1 MAFPP
6 EKPKR
11 DTRTIPINRRTLF
24 LAFVILMVGLVVG
37 LIIGLILTGSSSD
50 TTLDP
55 TRTAIA
61 QINLTTVAE
70 ASAYVATFGT
80 GTQAAI
86 VAEVTA
92 AAQANVLLPPTDT
105 PSAAISAQS
114 AGCTWNPV
122 IDSASTQLYRARLQ
136 EADIDTVALVVD
148 APCGLGDALD
158 PAAIAIHL
166 ALQVSDVVDEKSL
179 GDELA
184 RALVALIAEGNNIPA
199 IWNITFVGDNEQR
212 VLWSVPMEQIQAA
225 AIGSGLQGAALI
237 AALGGVG

>member
-61 QINLTTVAE
+61 QINRTTVAE
-70 ASAYVATFGT
+70 ATAYSATFAAE
-80 GTQAAI
+80 TQAAI

-122 IDSASTQLYRARLQ
+122 IDTARAPNCTGHDCGKRTSTLSPWWSKHPAVWAMLSIRGRMPSICRCKFRMWWMRNHWATNWRAR
-136 EADIDTVALVVD
+136 
-148 APCGLGDALD
+148 
-158 PAAIAIHL
+158 
-166 ALQVSDVVDEKSL
+166 
-179 GDELA
+179 
-184 RALVALIAEGNNIPA
+184 
-199 IWNITFVGDNEQR
+199 W
-212 VLWSVPMEQIQAA
+212 
-225 AIGSGLQGAALI
+225 
-237 AALGGVG
+237 